1 MHTAI
6 FLGVPYIFDQLGLAL
21 PRTFY
26 QNSRSLS
33 YQHVAN
39 LLHLDVSFLDY
50 LAVMLQLI
58 LLKILLLE
66 LFFFLSL
73 RIVFLQKMWLLF
85 WGGILGFSFLFLV
98 CSIIASL
105 YISELYV
112 LFGWLDF
119 WIFLKA
125 AQFYFARI
133 WSGRHANSV
142 GRRPPEIRKPTWWF

>member
-6 FLGVPYIFDQLGLAL
+6 FPGVPYIFDQFGLTL

-66 LFFFLSL
+66 LFFFLSQNCL
-73 RIVFLQKMWLLF
+73 PSEYVTLVLGRNPWFLLF
-85 WGGILGFSFLFLV
+85 IFGLLYYCF
-98 CSIIASL
+98 SL
-105 YISELYV
+105 YFWTLRAFWLTRFLNFFEGCTI
-112 LFGWLDF
+112 LFCKN
-119 WIFLKA
+119 LKW
-125 AQFYFARI
+125 QTC
-133 WSGRHANSV
+133 
-142 GRRPPEIRKPTWWF
+142 E

>member
-6 FLGVPYIFDQLGLAL
+6 FPGVPYIFDQFGLTL

-33 YQHVAN
+33 YQRVAN

-66 LFFFLSL
+66 LFFFLSQNCL
-73 RIVFLQKMWLLF
+73 PPEYVTLVLGRNPWFLLF
-85 WGGILGFSFLFLV
+85 IFGLLYYCF
-98 CSIIASL
+98 SL
-105 YISELYV
+105 YFWTLRAFWLTRFLNIFEGCTI
-112 LFGWLDF
+112 LFCEN
-119 WIFLKA
+119 LKW
-125 AQFYFARI
+125 QTC
-133 WSGRHANSV
+133 
-142 GRRPPEIRKPTWWF
+142 E

>member
-6 FLGVPYIFDQLGLAL
+6 FPGVPYIFDQFGLTL

-66 LFFFLSL
+66 LSFFLSQNCL
-73 RIVFLQKMWLLF
+73 PPEYVTLVLGWNPWFLLF
-85 WGGILGFSFLFLV
+85 ILGLLFY
-98 CSIIASL
+98 CFSL
-105 YISELYV
+105 YFWTLRAFWLTRFLNLLRLHNSILILFRCHILKQLSQFVIKSMYLLY
-112 LFGWLDF
+112 LL
-119 WIFLKA
+119 
-125 AQFYFARI
+125 
-133 WSGRHANSV
+133 
-142 GRRPPEIRKPTWWF
+142 